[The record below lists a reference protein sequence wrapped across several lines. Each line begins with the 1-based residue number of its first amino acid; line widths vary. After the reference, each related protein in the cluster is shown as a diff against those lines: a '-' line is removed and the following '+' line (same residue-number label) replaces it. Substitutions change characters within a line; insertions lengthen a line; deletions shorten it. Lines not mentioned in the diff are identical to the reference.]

1 MFSLIT
7 LIYYIFL
14 FLDKV
19 QHVHGQVHTW
29 SNSGTIGT
37 TEKTKSKNDSNDRNT
52 QIECGLEQI
61 IIRPGF
67 YSKFDVEIKT
77 YRIGDCFFDA
87 TNFDEIVILSQNWM
101 FDCGFRQV
109 NVTTPTNFDNL
120 TDAEWNLRY
129 ISFETELEFRSTSK
143 GDVIFANDFRT
154 KSWTQKI
161 YCHFKQL
168 YHTEITYNFPACF
181 DYENPSCKVSD
192 NNLSPNNCT
201 VSMPEC
207 DVPPDCTIDNVTKKK
222 MCYNKCICKPNEVI
236 LEPVGGGGNFDLRQG
251 LFLDE
256 HLVTEL
262 LPGVDF
268 RPGIDQLFIGFELIG
283 VTNPNMVVIIENLWS
298 RFIQYPFLKK
308 QTNEPIKGNKLTR

>member
-14 FLDKV
+14 YLDKV
-19 QHVHGQVHTW
+19 QHARGQVNTW
-29 SNSGTIGT
+29 SHNGTIDSGTT
-37 TEKTKSKNDSNDRNT
+37 RTSASKNDKNT

-67 YSKFDVEIKT
+67 YSKFDAEIKT
-77 YRIGDCFFDA
+77 YRVGECFFDA
-87 TNFDEIVILSQNWM
+87 TNFDEIVIFSRNWI

-120 TDAEWNLRY
+120 TNVEWNLRY

-143 GDVIFANDFRT
+143 GDVIFANDFQT

-181 DYENPSCKVSD
+181 DYENPSCKLTET
-192 NNLSPNNCT
+192 NLSPSNCNRP
-201 VSMPEC
+201 MPDC
-207 DVPPDCTIDNVTKKK
+207 DVPPDCTIDQITNKKV
-222 MCYNKCICKPNEVI
+222 CYNKCICKPNEVI

-283 VTNPNMVVIIENLWS
+283 VTNPNMVVIIENLWP
-298 RFIQYPFLKK
+298 RFIQNQFFKGTAWESLKR
-308 QTNEPIKGNKLTR
+308 TASGR